1 MSDVV
6 VTHQPEQQRYVA
18 SLDGVEAG
26 VAQYELVDD
35 PARVVFTHTVV
46 DDGLGGNGIGS
57 ELARDALDDV
67 RRAGERS
74 VVAQCSF
81 IAGWIDEHPEYE
93 DLVAG

>member
-1 MSDVV
+1 MSDPV

-26 VAQYELVDD
+26 VAQYELADD

-46 DDGLGGNGIGS
+46 GDEFGGDGVGS
-57 ELARDALDDV
+57 ALAREALDDV
-67 RRAGERS
+67 RSAGERS

-81 IAGWIDEHPEYE
+81 IAGWIEKHPEYE
-93 DLVAG
+93 DLLVD